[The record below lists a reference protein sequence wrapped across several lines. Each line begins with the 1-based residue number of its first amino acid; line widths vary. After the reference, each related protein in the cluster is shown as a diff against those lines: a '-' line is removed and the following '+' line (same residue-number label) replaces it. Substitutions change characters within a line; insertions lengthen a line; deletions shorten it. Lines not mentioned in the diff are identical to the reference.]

1 MAKTRAGAA
10 FDAIIERSERVFY
23 SAAFDALDSIVEAKI
38 ENTRLTARK
47 MGRDFFK
54 TLAKDYMRRPA
65 PGPFGRWAKLNPEW
79 ENYKNSKLRGSG
91 KTIYYG
97 ISPQKGLGP
106 HLREVMAAK
115 NANALF
121 GAPRIKVKAASDMTG
136 VEGKIVP
143 VESMPGRYQFAA
155 GSTRRLE
162 DGSIKKIGGRFVTP
176 SARVTVELF
185 SKIYDLTSPEIFD
198 AMRRRSRDLGPM
210 SSGGDENEE
219 EGGTPRG
226 NWIQRLA
233 GNEFG
238 TALGGKVPSRP
249 LLAPFM
255 TFWLQNTGYK
265 RIEEALR

>member
-1 MAKTRAGAA
+1 MVGSAKTRAGAT
-10 FDAIIERSERVFY
+10 FDAIIEKSERIFY
-23 SAAFDALDSIVEAKI
+23 NAAFDTLDAAVEAKV
-38 ENTRLTARK
+38 EATRTAARR
-47 MGRDFFK
+47 MGREFFR

-65 PGPFGRWAKLNPEW
+65 PGPFGNWATLNPQW

-91 KTIYYG
+91 KAIYYG
-97 ISPQKGLGP
+97 ISPQRGLGS
-106 HLREVMAAK
+106 HLRDIMASK
-115 NANALF
+115 NANVLF
-121 GAPRIKVKAASDMTG
+121 GSPRVRVKAASDMTG

-143 VESMPGRYQFAA
+143 VESLPGRYQFAA
-155 GSTRRLE
+155 GSTRRMD
-162 DGSIKKIGGRFVTP
+162 DGTVKKIGGRFVTP

-185 SKIYDLTSPEIFD
+185 PRIYDLTAPEIFQ
-198 AMRRRSRDLGPM
+198 AMRKRSRDIGSTSESSAESDGPQ
-210 SSGGDENEE
+210 
-219 EGGTPRG
+219 RG

-255 TFWLQNTGYK
+255 TWWLQNTGYK

>member
-1 MAKTRAGAA
+1 MAKTRSGAA
-10 FDAIIERSERVFY
+10 FGAIIEKSERIFY
-23 SAAFDALDSIVEAKI
+23 NATFSALDAVAEQKVEA
-38 ENTRLTARK
+38 TRLAARK
-47 MGRDFFK
+47 MGREFFR
-54 TLAKDYMRRPA
+54 TLARNYMRRPA
-65 PGPFGRWAKLNPEW
+65 PGPFGNWKNLNPSW
-79 ENYKNSKLRGSG
+79 ENYKDSKLRGSG

-97 ISPQKGLGP
+97 ISPQKGLGR
-106 HLREVMAAK
+106 HLRDEMSAK
-115 NANALF
+115 NANVLF

-143 VESMPGRYQFAA
+143 IESLPGRYQFAA
-155 GSTRRLE
+155 GATRQME

-185 SKIYDLTSPEIFD
+185 SKIYNLTAPEIFD
-198 AMRRRSRDLGPM
+198 AMRKRSRNLGSM
-210 SSGGDENEE
+210 SEGGEEEE
-219 EGGTPRG
+219 EGGAGRG

-255 TFWLQNTGYK
+255 SWWLQNTGYK